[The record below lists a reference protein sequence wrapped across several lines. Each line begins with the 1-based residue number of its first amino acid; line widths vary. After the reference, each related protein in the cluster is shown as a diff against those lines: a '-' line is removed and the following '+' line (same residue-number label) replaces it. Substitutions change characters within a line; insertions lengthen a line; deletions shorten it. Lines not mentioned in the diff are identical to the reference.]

1 MLPLN
6 IMDVLTRPI
15 TLSLRLFGNMLAGTV
30 MLGVIALLPP
40 AVNWLPTMTPAP
52 NRATVHSSAEL

>member
-6 IMDVLTRPI
+6 IMDELTRPI

-30 MLGVIALLPP
+30 MLGMIALLPRP
-40 AVNWLPTMTPAP
+40 
-52 NRATVHSSAEL
+52 